1 MKILIQYIKP
11 FKGLVLLA
19 FLLAAINQTFSL
31 FDPMIFGKLIDEFAK
46 NPFLDPAG
54 NERTQAMFLKG
65 VGNMLLLLVGTAMVS
80 RIAKAFQDYI
90 VNVIIQKF
98 GAALFTDGLKH
109 SMQLPYQAFEDQRSG
124 ETLSILTKAR
134 ADCEKFISYVIN
146 VVFGIVVSVVFVS
159 VYATRLHWSIVPI
172 YIGGASMIA
181 YVTNLLSK
189 KIKVIQKNI
198 VKETTSLAGT
208 TTESLR
214 NIELV
219 KSLGLTT
226 QEINRLNNN
235 TYKILALELKKVK
248 NIRSLSFI
256 QGTMV
261 NALRQVITFTL
272 MWLIFKEILTV
283 GQLISLQFYSFF
295 IFGPLQEIGSIIL
308 SYRETEASLNNFDAL
323 MKKPIDTPPAN
334 PIAIG
339 EIEQLAFKQVGFQHQ
354 TANFKAIDQISF
366 EAKKGETIA
375 FVGPSG
381 AGKSTLVKLLVGLY
395 QPQEGEIL
403 MNGVNTAQIDMSEL
417 RNQISF
423 VTQDTQLF
431 AGTIK
436 ENLAFVAPA
445 ATEEDMLLALT
456 KASCANILDKGG
468 NGLATVIGEG
478 GLKLS
483 GGEKQRLSIARALLR
498 HPHLLIFDEATSS
511 LDSLTEESITDT
523 IRDLSKE
530 REQITIM
537 IAHRLSTIIHATRIY
552 VLEKGTVIESGNH
565 QSLLEEKGLYM
576 PCGDNKLENVKD
588 TNYLSSLSN
597 LFFKYSIT
605 EGSSSPSISL
615 NSNSIAFVLNL
626 ISSKET
632 KIDTVKV
639 SKLAA
644 KMNFAIAW

>member
-80 RIAKAFQDYI
+80 RIAKAFQDYV

-189 KIKVIQKNI
+189 RIKVIQKNI

-395 QPQEGEIL
+395 EPQEGEIL
-403 MNGVNTAQIDMSEL
+403 MNGVNTAQIDMSAL

-445 ATEEDMLLALT
+445 ATEDDMLLALT

-552 VLEKGTVIESGNH
+552 VLEKGKVIESGNH
-565 QSLLEEKGLYM
+565 QSLLEEKGLYYAM
-576 PCGDNKLENVKD
+576 WRQQIGERK
-588 TNYLSSLSN
+588 
-597 LFFKYSIT
+597 
-605 EGSSSPSISL
+605 GH
-615 NSNSIAFVLNL
+615 
-626 ISSKET
+626 
-632 KIDTVKV
+632 
-639 SKLAA
+639 
-644 KMNFAIAW
+644 

>member
-1 MKILIQYIKP
+1 MKILFQYIKP
-11 FKGLVLLA
+11 FRSLVLLA
-19 FLLAAINQTFSL
+19 FILAGINQTFSL

-46 NPFLDPAG
+46 NPIVDAAG
-54 NERTQAMFLKG
+54 HHRTQSDFLWG
-65 VGNMLLLLVGTAMVS
+65 VSNMLLLLVGTAMVS
-80 RIAKAFQDYI
+80 RIAKAFQDYT

-134 ADCEKFISYVIN
+134 ADCEKFISYVVN
-146 VVFGIVVSVVFVS
+146 VLFGIIVSVIFVS
-159 VYATRLHWSIVPI
+159 IYATRLHWSIIPI
-172 YIGGASMIA
+172 YIGGASLIA

-189 KIKVIQKNI
+189 QIKVIQKTI

-214 NIELV
+214 NIELI

-226 QEINRLNNN
+226 QEIQRLNNN

-248 NIRSLSFI
+248 NVRSLSFI

-261 NALRQVITFTL
+261 NFLRQVITFTL

-323 MKKPIDTPPAN
+323 MKKPIDQTPSN
-334 PIAIG
+334 PTAVGDI
-339 EIEQLAFKQVGFQHQ
+339 QHLAFNQVGFQHQ
-354 TANFKAIDQISF
+354 TANFKAIDNISF
-366 EAKKGETIA
+366 EAKKGETVA

-395 QPQEGEIL
+395 QPQEGQIL
-403 MNGVNTAQIDMSEL
+403 VNDVNSNNIDMTGL

-436 ENLAFVAPA
+436 ENLAFVAPN
-445 ATEEDMLLALT
+445 ATEEDMLVALT
-456 KASCANILDKGG
+456 KASCSNILDKGG
-468 NGLATVIGEG
+468 NGLATLIGEG

-511 LDSLTEESITDT
+511 LDSITEESITDT
-523 IRDLSKE
+523 IRQLSAE

-552 VLEKGTVIESGNH
+552 VLEKGQVIEKGTH
-565 QSLLEEKGLYM
+565 DSLLLEKGLYYAM
-576 PCGDNKLENVKD
+576 WRQQIGERRMAN
-588 TNYLSSLSN
+588 
-597 LFFKYSIT
+597 
-605 EGSSSPSISL
+605 
-615 NSNSIAFVLNL
+615 
-626 ISSKET
+626 
-632 KIDTVKV
+632 
-639 SKLAA
+639 
-644 KMNFAIAW
+644 

>member
-1 MKILIQYIKP
+1 MKILFQYIKP
-11 FKGLVLLA
+11 FRSLVLLA
-19 FLLAAINQTFSL
+19 FILAGINQTFSL

-46 NPFLDPAG
+46 NPIVDATGHKRSQSDFLG
-54 NERTQAMFLKG
+54 G
-65 VGNMLLLLVGTAMVS
+65 VSNMLLLLVGTAMIS
-80 RIAKAFQDYI
+80 RIAKAFQDYT

-134 ADCEKFISYVIN
+134 ADCEKFISYVVN
-146 VVFGIVVSVVFVS
+146 VLFGIIVSVIFVS
-159 VYATRLHWSIVPI
+159 IYATRLHWSIIPI
-172 YIGGASMIA
+172 YIGGASLIA

-189 KIKVIQKNI
+189 QIKVIQKNI

-214 NIELV
+214 NIELI

-226 QEINRLNNN
+226 QEIQRLNNN

-248 NIRSLSFI
+248 NVRSLSFI

-261 NALRQVITFTL
+261 NFLRQVITFTL

-323 MKKPIDTPPAN
+323 MKKPIDQTPSN
-334 PIAIG
+334 PTAIG
-339 EIEQLAFKQVGFQHQ
+339 DIQHLAFNQVGFQHQ
-354 TANFKAIDQISF
+354 TANFKAIDNISF
-366 EAKKGETIA
+366 EAKKGETVA

-395 QPQEGEIL
+395 QPQEGQIL
-403 MNGVNTAQIDMSEL
+403 VNDVDSNNIDMTGL

-436 ENLAFVAPA
+436 ENLAFVAPN

-456 KASCANILDKGG
+456 KASCSNILDKGG
-468 NGLATVIGEG
+468 NGLATLIGEG

-511 LDSLTEESITDT
+511 LDSITEESITDT
-523 IRDLSKE
+523 IRQLSAQ

-552 VLEKGTVIESGNH
+552 VLEKGQVIEKGTH
-565 QSLLEEKGLYM
+565 DSLLLEKGLYYAM
-576 PCGDNKLENVKD
+576 WRQQIGERRMAN
-588 TNYLSSLSN
+588 
-597 LFFKYSIT
+597 
-605 EGSSSPSISL
+605 
-615 NSNSIAFVLNL
+615 
-626 ISSKET
+626 
-632 KIDTVKV
+632 
-639 SKLAA
+639 
-644 KMNFAIAW
+644 

>member
-1 MKILIQYIKP
+1 MKILFRYIQP
-11 FKGLVLLA
+11 FRNLVIIA
-19 FLLAAINQTFSL
+19 FILAAINQTFSM
-31 FDPMIFGKLIDEFAK
+31 FDPMLFGRLIDEFAK
-46 NPFLDPAG
+46 APFLGALG
-54 NERTQAMFLKG
+54 HVRTQPEFLKG
-65 VGNMLLLLVGTAMVS
+65 IGKILLLLVGTAMIS
-80 RIAKAFQDYI
+80 RIAKAFQDYT

-98 GAALFTDGLKH
+98 GAALFTDGLRH
-109 SMQLPYQAFEDQRSG
+109 SMQLPFQAFEDQRSG

-146 VVFGIVVSVVFVS
+146 VVFGIIVSIVFIS
-159 VYATRLHWSIVPI
+159 IYATKLHWSIMPI
-172 YIGGASMIA
+172 YIIGAGTIA

-189 KIKVIQKNI
+189 RIKSIQKNI

-219 KSLGLTT
+219 KSLGLTN
-226 QEINRLNNN
+226 QEIDRLNNN

-261 NALRQVITFTL
+261 NFLRQVITFTL

-308 SYRETEASLNNFDAL
+308 SYRETEASLINFENL
-323 MKKPIDTPPAN
+323 MRKPLEQTPNN
-334 PIAIG
+334 PISVGI
-339 EIEQLAFKQVGFQHQ
+339 IERLSFNHVGFQHQ
-354 TANFKAIDQISF
+354 TANFKAIDDISF
-366 EAKKGETIA
+366 DAQRGETVA

-395 QPQEGEIL
+395 QAQEGQIL
-403 MNGVNTAQIDMSEL
+403 VNGVDTNQIDMSDL

-431 AGTIK
+431 AGTIR
-436 ENLAFVAPA
+436 ENLAFVAPG
-445 ATEEDMLLALT
+445 ATEQDMLLALT
-456 KASCANILDKGG
+456 KASCTNILDKGG
-468 NGLATVIGEG
+468 NGLATLIGES

-523 IRDLSKE
+523 IRQLSAE

-552 VLEKGTVIESGNH
+552 VLEKGQVIESGTH
-565 QSLLEEKGLYM
+565 QSLLEEKGLYYAM
-576 PCGDNKLENVKD
+576 WRQQIGERKP
-588 TNYLSSLSN
+588 T
-597 LFFKYSIT
+597 
-605 EGSSSPSISL
+605 
-615 NSNSIAFVLNL
+615 A
-626 ISSKET
+626 
-632 KIDTVKV
+632 
-639 SKLAA
+639 
-644 KMNFAIAW
+644 